1 MLVGQSIQILTTGGA
16 VMKKTG
22 QFEAEAAEFDFDELA
37 EKWPAPI
44 VARDQRQLDKFS
56 GGLICARTLANYDCQ
71 GLGPKPKIKVG
82 RKVAYPVGA
91 LVEFLKKRQVKS

>member
-1 MLVGQSIQILTTGGA
+1 
-16 VMKKTG
+16 MKKT
-22 QFEAEAAEFDFDELA
+22 ELVKTEETEFNFDELA
-37 EKWPAPI
+37 QKWPAPI

-91 LVEFLKKRQVKS
+91 LVAFLKARQVKS

>member
-1 MLVGQSIQILTTGGA
+1 
-16 VMKKTG
+16 MKKTE
-22 QFEAEAAEFDFDELA
+22 QYEVEAAEFDFNELA

-56 GGLICARTLANYDCQ
+56 GGLICARTLANWDCQ

-91 LVEFLKKRQVKS
+91 LVAFLKARQVKS

>member
-1 MLVGQSIQILTTGGA
+1 
-16 VMKKTG
+16 MKKTK
-22 QFEAEAAEFDFDELA
+22 QFEVEAAEFDFDELA
-37 EKWPAPI
+37 KKWPAPI

-56 GGLICARTLANYDCQ
+56 GGLICARTLANCDCQ

-91 LVEFLKKRQVKS
+91 LVAFLKARQVKS